1 MMEKHGRKLKKK
13 FKIMLVIV
21 AILLIGI
28 ATLLGTFCYF
38 KSPVSN
44 DKKEVSVV
52 IESGSTISDI
62 ATLLKKEGLIK
73 NEAFFK
79 LYVKLK
85 NVSNV
90 YAAKYYF
97 SPSYNLDK
105 IINTLKISITFK
117 EGINIRNIA
126 KLIKE
131 NTSNSEEDVYKILK
145 DEKYLNSII
154 EKYWFLDKTE
164 LEALIKEAE
173 GYDEEEYTPS
183 TWNGLEEA
191 LDAAKEVMAN
201 ENATEAEVEKA
212 VNDLQEAI
220 NALTKKADKGFLEEL
235 IDEVEGYN
243 EEDFKNIASVF
254 YNRLKTGIP
263 LESCVTSYYGVKKD
277 MTDEL
282 LQKDINAENPYN
294 TRGNN
299 PVKMPIGPIS
309 MPGDKALDATFNPI
323 ETSYYFFVSD
333 KNNKLYFT
341 KTLNEHE
348 KIIKKLQNEGL
359 WLEW

>member
-1 MMEKHGRKLKKK
+1 MEKHGRKLKKK

-97 SPSYNLDK
+97 SPSMNLDK
-105 IINTLKISITFK
+105 IINTLKKGGVNENEISITFK

-131 NTSNSEEDVYKILK
+131 NTSNSEEDVYKTLK

-154 EKYWFLDKTE
+154 EKYWFLTND
-164 LEALIKEAE
+164 IKNSKIYYSLE
-173 GYDEEEYTPS
+173 GYLFPDTYRFNNKDVSVEEIF
-183 TWNGLEEA
+183 NKM
-191 LDAAKEVMAN
+191 LDQI
-201 ENATEAEVEKA
+201 EKSKYS
-212 VNDLQEAI
+212 I
-220 NALTKKADKGFLEEL
+220 HEL
-235 IDEVEGYN
+235 MTLASVVQSEGYN

-309 MPGDKALDATFNPI
+309 MPGTTALDATFNPI